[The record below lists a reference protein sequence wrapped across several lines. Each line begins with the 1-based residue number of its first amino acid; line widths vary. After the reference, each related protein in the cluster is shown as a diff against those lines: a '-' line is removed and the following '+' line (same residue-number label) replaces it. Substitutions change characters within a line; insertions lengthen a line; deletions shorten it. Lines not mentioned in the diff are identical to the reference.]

1 MYINRGF
8 LYPRKE
14 EKMKKISYDE
24 FTKMVLKAKTE
35 LEIRNNGSQYVCFGL
50 LNHRELKFG
59 ICWDNNMDELADI
72 EEAETFQKE
81 LKNAMDVVKVLNKV
95 LEDTELDWSL

>member
-1 MYINRGF
+1 MYTHRGF

-35 LEIRNNGSQYVCFGL
+35 LAIRNNGSQDVCFGL

-59 ICWDNNMDELADI
+59 ICWDNNMDELADM
-72 EEAETFQKE
+72 EVAETFQKE

>member
-1 MYINRGF
+1 
-8 LYPRKE
+8 
-14 EKMKKISYDE
+14 MKKISYDE

-35 LEIRNNGSQYVCFGL
+35 LAIRNNEIQDVAFGL

-59 ICWDNNMDELADI
+59 ICWDNNMDELADM

-81 LKNAMDVVKVLNKV
+81 LKNAMEVVAKLNKA
-95 LEDTELDWSL
+95 LENTELDWSL

>member
-1 MYINRGF
+1 
-8 LYPRKE
+8 
-14 EKMKKISYDE
+14 
-24 FTKMVLKAKTE
+24 
-35 LEIRNNGSQYVCFGL
+35 
-50 LNHRELKFG
+50 
-59 ICWDNNMDELADI
+59 MDELADM